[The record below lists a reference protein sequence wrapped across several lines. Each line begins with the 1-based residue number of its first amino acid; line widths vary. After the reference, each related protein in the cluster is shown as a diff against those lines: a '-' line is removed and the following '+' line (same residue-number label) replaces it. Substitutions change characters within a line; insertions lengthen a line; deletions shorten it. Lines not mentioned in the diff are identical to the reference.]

1 MVLEQECQAQVGKKF
16 CHAEEQKAEKPWVF
30 NTIKKRDEIS
40 QLFNEGKFVSFKY
53 FSVIYVSSEN
63 PGIAFIAGKKAG
75 NSVKRNKMRRKLKRV
90 YLEHKSWF
98 DDKRALLVAKRSLFE
113 ADDAAVKQNFER
125 VIRRN
130 IEKNG

>member
-1 MVLEQECQAQVGKKF
+1 MVLEQECQAQAGKKCF
-16 CHAEEQKAEKPWVF
+16 LADAQKAEKSWVF
-30 NTIKKRDEIS
+30 KTIKKRDEIS
-40 QLFNEGKFVSFKY
+40 YLFNEGNFISFKY
-53 FSVIYVSSEN
+53 FSVIYVATEE
-63 PGIAFIAGKKAG
+63 PEIAFIAGKKAG

-98 DDKRALLVAKRSLFE
+98 DDKRALIVAKRNLFE
-113 ADDAAVKQNFER
+113 ANDAAVKQNFER